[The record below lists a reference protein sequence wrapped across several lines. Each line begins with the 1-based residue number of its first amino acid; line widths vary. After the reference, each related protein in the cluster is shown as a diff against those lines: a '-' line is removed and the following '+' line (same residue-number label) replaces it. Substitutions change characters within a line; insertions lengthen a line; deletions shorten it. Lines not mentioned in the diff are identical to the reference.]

1 MNSSKKRMAKAIER
15 TLRWFDEQIISV
27 KGVNRDN
34 EIRSSADGRGDSSNN
49 SDNKDNSGNIDNKDN
64 RSSDADRSCSNA
76 NTNSIEIGIDGE
88 VAFFGVAQY
97 NPNYPVQIEAIVR
110 NIILKGAAGD
120 GCYTAMR
127 YVICDTLFY

>member
-1 MNSSKKRMAKAIER
+1 MAKAIER

-34 EIRSSADGRGDSSNN
+34 EIRGSEDRCDDSSN
-49 SDNKDNSGNIDNKDN
+49 SDDNKDYSDNIDNNDN
-64 RSSDADRSCSNA
+64 RSSDAERSCSDI